1 MSEQKLFEVFV
12 NKIQFELSDF
22 LIPSTEAELSNF
34 QKKMIEDA
42 TFIMKDNIVGDIKSF
57 GGNLKKNEE
66 KCPQRCSRN
75 SCQTS

>member
-12 NKIQFELSDF
+12 NKIQFEFSDF
-22 LIPSTEAELSNF
+22 LVPSAEAELSNF

-42 TFIMKDNIVGDIKSF
+42 IFIMKDNIVGDIKSF

-66 KCPQRCSRN
+66 KFN
-75 SCQTS
+75 ELDKKADE